1 METTITE
8 TAPSTTAVELAK
20 KPSTQLS
27 LLQRVDVKRDELLS
41 LLDDIDTTLSNIR
54 TLGILVEEVDN
65 RIKIE
70 ITKSPLSVQLSN
82 DRLRDAYLLEERL
95 KNKSWQQ
102 NKRRLDEEKAK
113 LKKLEATLKVEQ
125 TYYEHLCSLLRPYN
139 ERQQKL

>member
-1 METTITE
+1 MEITMTE
-8 TAPSTTAVELAK
+8 TAAAPATVELAQ
-20 KPSTQLS
+20 KPSTPLS
-27 LLQRVDVKRDELLS
+27 LLQKIDLKRDELLS
-41 LLDDIDTTLSNIR
+41 LLDNIDTTLSNIR
-54 TLGILVEEVDN
+54 TLSILVEEVDN
-65 RIKIE
+65 KIKIE

-125 TYYEHLCSLLRPYN
+125 TYYEHLCSLVRPYSG
-139 ERQQKL
+139 R

>member
-1 METTITE
+1 MTE
-8 TAPSTTAVELAK
+8 TAAAPATVELAQ
-20 KPSTQLS
+20 KPSTPLS
-27 LLQRVDVKRDELLS
+27 LLQKIDLKRDELLS
-41 LLDDIDTTLSNIR
+41 LLDNIDTTLSNIR
-54 TLGILVEEVDN
+54 TLSILVEEVDN
-65 RIKIE
+65 KIKIE

-125 TYYEHLCSLLRPYN
+125 TYYEHLCSLVRPYSG
-139 ERQQKL
+139 R